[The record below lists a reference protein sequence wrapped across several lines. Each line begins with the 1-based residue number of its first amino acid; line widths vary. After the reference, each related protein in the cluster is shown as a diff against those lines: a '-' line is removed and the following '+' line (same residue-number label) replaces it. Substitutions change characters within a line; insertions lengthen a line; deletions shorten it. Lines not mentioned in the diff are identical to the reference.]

1 MLVGENL
8 KETCIMSGKSKLLLF
23 MTMIMLVIGVVT
35 ICFLLVT
42 SVVLPFCGIINVISF
57 KANSKQQP
65 QPYRIV
71 VAGTVGLA
79 IGFAQLNFS
88 MTNFNSNYGIS
99 LLSFLKYK

>member
-65 QPYRIV
+65 
-71 VAGTVGLA
+71 
-79 IGFAQLNFS
+79 
-88 MTNFNSNYGIS
+88 
-99 LLSFLKYK
+99 